1 MGRLADAMVA
11 TGSWQV
17 WGPTNVLGFDEQ
29 DPPKLAAIVDMMIP
43 VQPFS
48 TVLGDQLN
56 WWAKANLPMNAG
68 CAAMPS
74 ACPDPGALL
83 SHTMTVPIP
92 QLFQGYQF
100 PEVTNPFTDQPT
112 SWSGAFVK
120 LDPGAATKALL
131 AYLTAPPVGVAT
143 VSPTDA
149 VRTVSRLG
157 ASMRDGFYPFVQNSE
172 WFDTA
177 NTPIAPVFRALAPA
191 LCKSC
196 GANPY
201 DNPWLANYSPKSAST
216 ESGKIADPAA
226 AVEPTVKTAVSVPSA
241 GERGAEATAARHSA
255 TAARHSASP
264 ARHSAAAV
272 GDSAGKRASGAPAGG
287 SAPKHAAVD

>member
-29 DPPKLAAIVDMMIP
+29 DPPKLAAIVDMLIP
-43 VQPFS
+43 VQPVS
-48 TVLGDQLN
+48 SALGDQLN

-68 CAAMPS
+68 CAAVQS

-83 SHTMTVPIP
+83 SHSMTVPLSK
-92 QLFQGYQF
+92 LFQGYQF
-100 PEVTNPFTDQPT
+100 PVVSNPFTHQPT
-112 SWSGAFVK
+112 SWSGELVK

-149 VRTVSRLG
+149 LATVSRLG
-157 ASMRDGFYPFVQNSE
+157 TSIRDGFYPFVQNSE
-172 WFDTA
+172 WF
-177 NTPIAPVFRALAPA
+177 NTGHTPMASVFRALAPV

-196 GANPY
+196 GPNPY
-201 DNPWLANYSPKSAST
+201 DNPWLKNYSPKSSAVEGRNAVDPARAVETTVKAAAST
-216 ESGKIADPAA
+216 PG
-226 AVEPTVKTAVSVPSA
+226 A
-241 GERGAEATAARHSA
+241 GAGGEEATARHSA
-255 TAARHSASP
+255 TNRTAKRAPGASAGRRAAKHT
-264 ARHSAAAV
+264 AV
-272 GDSAGKRASGAPAGG
+272 GS
-287 SAPKHAAVD
+287 